1 MLKHL
6 FSFSF
11 SLISPVVKLL
21 ICESTNYYIP
31 IAAAYDER
39 KIQRKYAG
47 SKRPTFFKPKKK
59 TNTNDNK

>member
-39 KIQRKYAG
+39 KMQRKYAG
-47 SKRPTFFKPKKK
+47 SKRPTFFKQTKK
-59 TNTNDNK
+59 NTNDNK